1 MIDILMASYNG
12 EKYIVEQ
19 IESIINQTYKNWHL
33 YIKDDCS
40 VDNTIEIIKKYI
52 EKYQNKI
59 TLVESDKGTG
69 SAKNNFF
76 SMLYLSKSQYTMFC
90 DQDDVWLPE
99 KIEVTHR
106 RMLQME
112 RKYGKEMPI
121 LIHTDM
127 SVVDESLNVL
137 HNSKFEYD
145 GIRSKIKYQNF
156 KNTLFENTVSGCNME
171 INRALLKFVDES
183 DAKDAY
189 MHDWWIALCA
199 KAFGKI
205 SYVDM
210 PTMLYRQHDNNTV
223 GVVPE
228 VTPQSVFKRLLY
240 KSYRVAAYKEIEK
253 CNKMIIRFYERFS
266 LKLSEDNRKALVRL
280 IDSFEHCKIFK
291 WSVIFRFGFSTLNI
305 RSYVFYLLFC

>member
-12 EKYIVEQ
+12 EKYIAEQ
-19 IESIINQTYKNWHL
+19 IKSIINQTYKNWHL

-40 VDNTIEIIKKYI
+40 TDNTIEIIKNYI
-52 EKYQNKI
+52 EKYHNKI

-90 DQDDVWLPE
+90 DQDDIWLPD

-112 RKYGKEMPI
+112 RKYGKQMPL

-127 SVVDESLNVL
+127 SVVDEELNIL
-137 HNSKFEYD
+137 HDSKYEYD
-145 GIRSKIKYQNF
+145 GIKSKIRYQNF
-156 KNTLFENTVSGCNME
+156 RNTIFENTVSGCNME
-171 INRALLKFVDES
+171 VNRALLKCVDES

-189 MHDWWIALCA
+189 MHDWWMALCA

-205 SYVDM
+205 SYIDR
-210 PTMLYRQHDNNTV
+210 PTMLYRQHDMNTC
-223 GVVPE
+223 GVMPR
-228 VTPQSVFKRLLY
+228 VTPISILKRFLIKKNRIQGLD
-240 KSYRVAAYKEIEK
+240 SIKE
-253 CNKMIIRFYERFS
+253 
-266 LKLSEDNRKALVRL
+266 
-280 IDSFEHCKIFK
+280 
-291 WSVIFRFGFSTLNI
+291 LNI
-305 RSYVFYLLFC
+305 MYESFYKKFRHKMKEEDRIDISKFVKSFKSNKIKKIHIVLLTRFRSLRLKTFAFYLFFC